1 MTPPREDP
9 EQYPRQ
15 RPPAKGKRAPA
26 VTPEQRNN
34 QLVSMSFDAAETMI
48 MSGKATSQ
56 LLVHFLKQQTA
67 RDNLELAKLEKENL
81 LLEARTSQIS
91 AGEDVRELYQEA
103 IAAMT
108 EYKGGAEYQ

>member
-1 MTPPREDP
+1 MTLPKKDT
-9 EQYPRQ
+9 EQYPMK
-15 RPPAKGKRAPA
+15 PPAPKRRAPA

-34 QLVSMSFDAAETMI
+34 QLVSMSFDAAEKMI
-48 MSGKATSQ
+48 MDGKATSQ

-67 RDNLELAKLEKENL
+67 RDNLELAKLEKENM

-91 AGEDVRELYQEA
+91 AGEDVRELYQNA

-108 EYKGGAEYQ
+108 EYKGGEEYQ

>member
-1 MTPPREDP
+1 MTLPRKDSEP
-9 EQYPRQ
+9 YPT
-15 RPPAKGKRAPA
+15 RPPTKRRAPA

-34 QLVSMSFDAAETMI
+34 QLIAMSFDSAEKMI
-48 MSGKATSQ
+48 AEGKATSQ

-91 AGEDVRELYQEA
+91 AGEDVRELYQDV

-108 EYKGGAEYQ
+108 EYKGGEEYQ

>member
-1 MTPPREDP
+1 MTQPRKDS
-9 EQYPRQ
+9 EQYPIS
-15 RPPAKGKRAPA
+15 PPTPRRRAPA

-34 QLVSMSFDAAETMI
+34 QMISMSFDAAEKMI
-48 MSGKATSQ
+48 IEGKATSQ

-81 LLEARTSQIS
+81 LLEARTSQIA
-91 AGEDVRELYQEA
+91 AGDDIKELLQDA

-108 EYKGGAEYQ
+108 EYKGGEEYQ